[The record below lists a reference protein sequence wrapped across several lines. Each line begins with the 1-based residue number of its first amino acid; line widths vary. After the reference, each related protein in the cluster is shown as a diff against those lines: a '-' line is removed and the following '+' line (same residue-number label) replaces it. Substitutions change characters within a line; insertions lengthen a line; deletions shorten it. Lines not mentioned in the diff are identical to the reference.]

1 MRLIPDIERFGYL
14 EHSESQSVEESDNKR
29 KYKRI
34 SLTKRNQLLEK
45 IFFENKKIK
54 NVQNLFPF
62 DFIKIVC
69 YFMNIF
75 LIIPLL

>member
-54 NVQNLFPF
+54 NAA
-62 DFIKIVC
+62 
-69 YFMNIF
+69 
-75 LIIPLL
+75 

>member
-14 EHSESQSVEESDNKR
+14 EHSETESNDDSDTKR

-54 NVQNLFPF
+54 NVHSSFAAAHSPF
-62 DFIKIVC
+62 LTNK
-69 YFMNIF
+69 
-75 LIIPLL
+75 LL